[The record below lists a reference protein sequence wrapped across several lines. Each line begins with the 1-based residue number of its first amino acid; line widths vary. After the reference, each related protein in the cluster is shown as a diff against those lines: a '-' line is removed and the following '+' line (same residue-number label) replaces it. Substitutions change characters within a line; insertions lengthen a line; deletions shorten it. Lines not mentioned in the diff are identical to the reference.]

1 VGSVSPYLATP
12 SRLVASNAGNRGY
25 CNSLNFH
32 GSDPVPV
39 FLAREYTE
47 FAGVAK
53 RLRFFLVS
61 SVLSVA
67 LHRYRLQTHL
77 FVFYTLVVSVS
88 GIDDHR
94 SPLALVL
101 FLQWKRA

>member
-61 SVLSVA
+61 SVA

-88 GIDDHR
+88 GIDDY
-94 SPLALVL
+94 
-101 FLQWKRA
+101 